1 MSGFSF
7 GARDPSRLD
16 LCSGCGATQG
26 AGHWPACPV
35 VPAVLA
41 FFEGLFRLHAR
52 PTVAALLADSSPET
66 RTLVKGAF
74 LDQARTH
81 APEWAG
87 LIEADE

>member
-26 AGHWPACPV
+26 AGHWPACPI

-52 PTVAALLADSSPET
+52 PTVATLLADASPEA
-66 RTLVKGAF
+66 RALVKGAF
-74 LDQARTH
+74 LEAARAH
-81 APEWAG
+81 APEWVP
-87 LIEADE
+87 LLEADR